1 MSVSAHETSS
11 RLFVN
16 RIIIQDS
23 EILAKMYGKVTH
35 VDEMYQLFRLR
46 LSLFEQAEDLPLT
59 ELDRLLLDSKKTD
72 VIMELKLFRF
82 KQHIE
87 EQLSQVIS
95 RLDALEVQLSTLKE
109 KQ

>member
-1 MSVSAHETSS
+1 MSVSTHEIYS

-16 RIIIQDS
+16 QIIIQDS
-23 EILAKMYGKVTH
+23 ELLAKMYGKATH
-35 VDEMYQLFRLR
+35 VDEMYQLFRQR
-46 LSLFEQAEDLPLT
+46 LSLFEKAADMPLV
-59 ELDRLLLDSKKTD
+59 ELDRLLLDSKKAD
-72 VIMELKLFRF
+72 ISMELKLFRF

-95 RLDALEVQLSTLKE
+95 RLDTLEVQLTTLKE